1 MLVVVV
7 VVVQA
12 KAKITK
18 RLYNVLTRQT
28 LWLKFVVVV
37 ALGIL
42 SPEVELLLGT
52 NNYEFAHKQ
61 SKLCT
66 CQTITNFNI
75 SNIKFYSS
83 CCGCAFLSHCF
94 LRLL

>member
-1 MLVVVV
+1 MWLMLVVVV

-37 ALGIL
+37 VVLGIL

-52 NNYEFAHKQ
+52 NNYEFAHK
-61 SKLCT
+61 S
-66 CQTITNFNI
+66 
-75 SNIKFYSS
+75 
-83 CCGCAFLSHCF
+83 
-94 LRLL
+94 